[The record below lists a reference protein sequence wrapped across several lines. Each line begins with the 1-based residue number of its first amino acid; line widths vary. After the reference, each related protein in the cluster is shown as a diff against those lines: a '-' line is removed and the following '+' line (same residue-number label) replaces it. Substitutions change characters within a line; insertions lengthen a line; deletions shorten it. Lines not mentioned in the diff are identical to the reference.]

1 MIWTLTNFQIKFQKA
16 RLIKQLLL
24 LLVLICTF
32 NLQAQ
37 REIPPKPAVE
47 TSVFDE
53 ADMLNASEEKALEQK
68 LINYADTTS
77 TQIVVAT
84 IESLQGEYIG
94 TYAADWAH
102 EWGIGTKE
110 EDNGLLV
117 LVAEKDRKIWITTG
131 YGVEG
136 YMTDAKSKEIVE
148 LIILPEFRNNNI
160 YAGLDKGTNA
170 MFQVLAGSYEG
181 VPRNNNTRGGIPVR
195 AIVFLVLF
203 VIVIIS
209 MFNKRGGGRNGGRR
223 NGGSILWDAIILSNL
238 GRGSF
243 GGGGGFGGGSGGGF
257 GGAGGFGG
265 GFGGG
270 GFGGGGAGGSW

>member
-1 MIWTLTNFQIKFQKA
+1 MIWIKTNFQTKFLKDNAIKNIL
-16 RLIKQLLL
+16 LILLY
-24 LLVLICTF
+24 VCAF

-37 REIPPKPAVE
+37 REIPERPAVE
-47 TSVFDE
+47 TSVYDE
-53 ADMLNASEEKALEQK
+53 ADMLTSSEEKALEQK

-94 TYAADWAH
+94 TYSVDWAH
-102 EWGIGTKE
+102 KWGIGTQGK
-110 EDNGLLV
+110 DNGVLV
-117 LVAEKDRKIWITTG
+117 LVAEQDRKVWITTG

-136 YMTDAKSKEIVE
+136 FMTDAKSKEIVE

-160 YAGLDKGTNA
+160 YAGLDKGTTA
-170 MFQVLAGSYEG
+170 IFQVLEGTFQG
-181 VPRNNNTRGGIPVR
+181 VPQTNNSQGGTPIR
-195 AIVFLVLF
+195 AIVFLIIF
-203 VIVIIS
+203 IVIIIS

-223 NGGSILWDAIILSNL
+223 GGGLLWDAIILSSL

-257 GGAGGFGG
+257 GGGGFGG